1 MSKVTDARIAAI
13 KALFKTGDKL
23 TEENFADLVDA
34 IQEAAEDHEHVSG
47 GGAGSGTGNAAPIKI
62 WKTFV
67 FCVPGD
73 LEVGTRVAPSLF
85 ADADMDID
93 HVYGYVQTESYESA
107 IIVDVDKNGTTIF
120 TDQGQRIWMFGTDW
134 DSNVPAVTA
143 LIKGDRLDIDIDQVG
158 NETPGANLTILV
170 ICKQDAVS

>member
-13 KALFKTGDKL
+13 KALFGTGHTL
-23 TEENFADLVDA
+23 EEDNFADLVDA
-34 IQEAAEDHEHVSG
+34 IQEAAQEHEHVSG

-85 ADADMDID
+85 ADEAMDID
-93 HVYGYVQTESYESA
+93 HVCGYVQTESYESA

-120 TDQGQRIWMFGTDW
+120 TDQGYRVWMFGTDW
-134 DSNVPAVTA
+134 DSSVPAVTS
-143 LIKGDRLDIDIDQVG
+143 LSKNDRLDIDIDQVG
-158 NETPGANLTILV
+158 ETTPGADLTIMV